1 MFEQQLQ
8 RLCAGIN
15 LLRNIAHIQ
24 DLRKK
29 KKEKQQSIH
38 VSIRLNTLTQIKVG
52 KKSGAN
58 ILQNY
63 SMTQQCSI
71 WVSRYFYSPGK

>member
-8 RLCAGIN
+8 RPRAGIN
-15 LLRNIAHIQ
+15 LLRNIAYIQ
-24 DLRKK
+24 DLHKK
-29 KKEKQQSIH
+29 KKEKQQSMH

-52 KKSGAN
+52 KKRGAN

-71 WVSRYFYSPGK
+71 WVSRYFYCPRK